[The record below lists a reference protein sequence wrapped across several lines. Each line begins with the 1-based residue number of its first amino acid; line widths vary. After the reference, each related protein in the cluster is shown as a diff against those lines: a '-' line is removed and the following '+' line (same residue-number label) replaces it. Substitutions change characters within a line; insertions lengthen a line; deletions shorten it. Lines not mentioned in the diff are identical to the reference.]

1 MQDIDDDDIYNVEN
15 TNGWS
20 KEKTE
25 YLKHIAN
32 RNGALVWMH
41 NHAATHYI
49 IVNKV
54 WSIVVAVF
62 IIAFGA
68 GGISG
73 ILIPQQPTTTTIGN
87 TTVTNVDN
95 IIPGLTLSMQILT
108 IIAGII
114 SIIQTIVALDNIA
127 GNHTD
132 AASKS
137 SELYLFILK
146 ELRERRLELRID
158 GNRFIH
164 MAIEKDSAIKNSSPT
179 VPKFEVR
186 KYYNHFG
193 AKAIPYDKLFE
204 ENELLQID
212 ESLRQIRHDRAHD
225 ESIVNNIIMR
235 ASTRST
241 PVDDDSLEDKIQNHK
256 TKYVRKV
263 PALSKHQM
271 ENLENYL
278 NE

>member
-1 MQDIDDDDIYNVEN
+1 MEDIDDDIYNVEN

-20 KEKTE
+20 KEKDD
-25 YLKHIAN
+25 YLKQIAN

-49 IVNKV
+49 IVNKI
-54 WSIVVAVF
+54 WSIVIAIF
-62 IIAFGA
+62 IIACSA
-68 GGISG
+68 IS
-73 ILIPQQPTTTTIGN
+73 IPSIVIPPPSTTITDGN
-87 TTVTNVDN
+87 STVTTVDNV
-95 IIPGLTLSMQILT
+95 IPVLSLSMQILT
-108 IIAGII
+108 IIACII
-114 SIIQTIVALDNIA
+114 SIIQTIVALDNVA

-137 SELYLFILK
+137 SDLYLFILK

-158 GNRFIH
+158 GNRFVHIV
-164 MAIEKDSAIKNSSPT
+164 IEKDSAIKNNSPN
-179 VPKFEVR
+179 VPQFQVR
-186 KYYNHFG
+186 KYYKYFG

-212 ESLRQIRHDRAHD
+212 ESLKELKHDRAHA

-235 ASTRST
+235 ATNRSN
-241 PVDDDSLEDKIQNHK
+241 PINDDALEDKIQSHK

-271 ENLENYL
+271 DNLENYL
-278 NE
+278 NA